1 MFVLSFSG
9 EASFQWC
16 IFVILKQ
23 KRKVHGGQELTIF
36 V

>member
-16 IFVILKQ
+16 IFVVLKQ
-23 KRKVHGGQELTIF
+23 KRKVHGVQELSFF